1 MRAVVERPR
10 QKSIVLILSRELSSK
25 LATAANVTDERGELV
40 YFNEAAEE
48 LLGRQFAETARQSQ
62 QPTLLSRFGRCL
74 GLLGRRAL
82 GLPVL
87 QGLGEGVRP
96 PVRRYVRDHW
106 RHLLSS

>member
-1 MRAVVERPR
+1 MGA
-10 QKSIVLILSRELSSK
+10 
-25 LATAANVTDERGELV
+25 LAAGGP
-40 YFNEAAEE
+40 
-48 LLGRQFAETARQSQ
+48 LLGHRGAPGSASLHEHRFHGGDELGSLHHLDLGVQLWLRQFAETARQSQ

-96 PVRRYVRDHW
+96 PVRRYVRDHR